1 MRIIKFRGRSIEDN
15 KIWYYGYYY
24 VEAGKMPNPIRTPK
38 SLPVDEGTHWIVFPS
53 FADWDMPREMQR
65 VQVDPATVGEF
76 IGSLDKNGVEI
87 YEGDIVYSECCSP
100 DDPAYGH
107 YGETYKVEC
116 DAPNGGFNLR
126 DFDGIYTEIDYPEG
140 LEVRGKIYENPDMI

>member
-1 MRIIKFRGRSIEDN
+1 MREIKFRAWDGESMVSPCNIWDSSDPFTMWLNDLPYPNSILMRFT
-15 KIWYYGYYY
+15 G
-24 VEAGKMPNPIRTPK
+24 
-38 SLPVDEGTHWIVFPS
+38 L
-53 FADWDMPREMQR
+53 
-65 VQVDPATVGEF
+65 
-76 IGSLDKNGVEI
+76 LDKNGTEI

-126 DFDGIYTEIDYPEG
+126 DIDGIYTEVDYPEG
-140 LEVRGKIYENPDMI
+140 LEIKGNIYEHPELL